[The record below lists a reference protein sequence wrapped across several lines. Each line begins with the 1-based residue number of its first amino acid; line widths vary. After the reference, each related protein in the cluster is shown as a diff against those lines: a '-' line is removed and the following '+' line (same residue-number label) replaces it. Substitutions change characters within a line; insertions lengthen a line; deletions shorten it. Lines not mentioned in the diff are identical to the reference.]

1 MLHKKLL
8 EVLQRLT
15 RAEHKRLRLFLQ
27 SPYFSGSNNAENI
40 LRLYDYIFTFNAE
53 ESHPQLEKEVVF
65 RHFFPDRVFKEKEKS
80 PLDSLASDLFSLV
93 RRFLGQLHLEDT
105 DMIQQDLLALARF
118 YRNFGLEDRFSQTI
132 DSLRK
137 NQKESKARG
146 VAFFYMQYLI
156 ETEDSEFQLLYNSQE
171 DDSNLKEVHKSLDIY
186 FSLLKLENICAY
198 NHQTRFSKIEK
209 EPDNVSILS
218 RAVIDLGNAGTFD
231 DIALAQIYLTVNNLI
246 ADAENDSLFS
256 KFELQLEQY
265 KTEIPFDKY
274 RDLKTFYRH
283 YLGHQYIKHGSE
295 FTRQRIFEI
304 YKEHFEE
311 GYFYIND
318 RIEVRSLRVLLL
330 FALKQGQYEWI
341 KNVLEKH
348 PPEKICGT
356 KYPAEIYSIYWSE
369 YYFYIQDYNAAFEKL
384 VYRNFES
391 PIYSLLADVLLIKIY
406 FETQDDLIES
416 RMKAMDQK
424 IRRTNIASEI
434 KERFNNFLKKLDKII
449 KYRWLKDKAKLAKIN
464 EEIKSTTNIMEREWL
479 LEKLGNGPTA

>member
-53 ESHPQLEKEVVF
+53 ESHPQLEKEVIF

-80 PLDSLASDLFSLV
+80 PLDSLASELFSLV
-93 RRFLGQLHLEDT
+93 KRFLGQMHLEDT
-105 DMIQQDLLALARF
+105 DMIQHDLLALARF
-118 YRNFGLEDRFSQTI
+118 YRNFGLEDRFVQTI
-132 DSLRK
+132 ESLRK
-137 NQKESKARG
+137 NQKDSKARG
-146 VAFFYMQYLI
+146 VSFFYTQYLI
-156 ETEDSEFQLLYNSQE
+156 ENEDSEFQLLYNSQE
-171 DDSNLKEVHKSLDIY
+171 DDSNLRKVHRSLDIY
-186 FSLLKLENICAY
+186 FSLLKLENICVY
-198 NHQTRFSKIEK
+198 NHQARFSKLEE
-209 EPDNVSILS
+209 EPDKVSILS
-218 RAVIDLGNAGTFD
+218 QAVLDLAKSDLFEGVS
-231 DIALAQIYLTVNNLI
+231 LAQIYLTVNELI
-246 ADAENDSLFS
+246 NDIENDTLFS
-256 KFELQLEQY
+256 TFEVQLEEY
-265 KTEIPFDKY
+265 KNEIPFDKY
-274 RDLKTFYRH
+274 RDLKTYYRDF
-283 YLGHQYIKHGSE
+283 LGRKYRKQGGE
-295 FTRQRIFEI
+295 LERQRMFEI
-304 YKEHFEE
+304 RKEHFEQ

-318 RIEVRSLRVLLL
+318 RIEVRSLRVLLI

-348 PPEKICGT
+348 TPDKICGT
-356 KYPAEIYSIYWSE
+356 RYPAEVYSIYWAE
-369 YYFYIQDYNAAFEKL
+369 YYFYLQDYNAAFEKL

-449 KYRWLKDKAKLAKIN
+449 KYRWLKDKTKLAKIN